1 MAFLKINNVSVVGM
15 SACVPSDILKTE
27 DIYKWDGCESFIGT
41 TGIKQKRCAPKDV
54 CSSDLCIKAAEKLI
68 EELGWMRETIDAIVF
83 VSQHQSFKTDWDLVV
98 IALRLISRY
107 VVPGGFMH

>member
-68 EELGWMRETIDAIVF
+68 EELLIIIITFLPYGASCHITHSVHTVF
-83 VSQHQSFKTDWDLVV
+83 FKL
-98 IALRLISRY
+98 
-107 VVPGGFMH
+107 